1 MVNLG
6 LTGSSGFIGSAMRK
20 HFKDNNDDII
30 VLDNLVH
37 PDAKASSPSVNIP
50 DKLDWVLHFGADK
63 SIEESFVNP
72 IRTYRRNMHST
83 MSALDIAMSSNSR
96 FLYMD
101 SYVYGK
107 PKYLPIDEKHPVS
120 VRNPYMGSKL
130 LGEQLC
136 FQLHQCLGI
145 SALVIRGFTIY
156 GPEQRG
162 NQFIPSVIES
172 VRSAKP
178 ILVKDPNPIRD
189 YLHIDDFV
197 RLIDIIVRSDF
208 SGYKVYNVGGG
219 KPHKNIEVAEMANEL
234 AGKPTT
240 IQIEGKERKNDVPE
254 CWADIGKVARDFQW
268 QPEIGL
274 KAGLSNCL
282 SLGSS

>member
-107 PKYLPIDEKHPVS
+107 PKFRLRFSWLFGLVSKEMLRGKKQPEEERKEAEEK
-120 VRNPYMGSKL
+120 R
-130 LGEQLC
+130 
-136 FQLHQCLGI
+136 
-145 SALVIRGFTIY
+145 
-156 GPEQRG
+156 
-162 NQFIPSVIES
+162 
-172 VRSAKP
+172 KP
-178 ILVKDPNPIRD
+178 KEKKRRIRD
-189 YLHIDDFV
+189 TF
-197 RLIDIIVRSDF
+197 
-208 SGYKVYNVGGG
+208 
-219 KPHKNIEVAEMANEL
+219 
-234 AGKPTT
+234 
-240 IQIEGKERKNDVPE
+240 
-254 CWADIGKVARDFQW
+254 
-268 QPEIGL
+268 
-274 KAGLSNCL
+274 
-282 SLGSS
+282 